1 VQRLGDRLKTRVP
14 ACDSIGPVTRV
25 FYGNTTGE
33 YLTAGAIALG
43 FLVLAAAIR
52 GLLRRRFAHA
62 HETANEWDDLGL
74 DLALRTRLSLLL
86 LPAIY
91 LGARALEVAPVQ
103 WRFIRHAATISIIAQ
118 GALWASAVVDFWL
131 KRYQRNRV
139 AVEPEAVTTINAFRV
154 AIIAGI
160 WVVAV
165 LSAIA
170 NLGFDITALITG
182 LGIGGVAIALAT
194 QNILGDIFASLS
206 IVIDKPFVVG
216 DFIVVDTASG
226 TVENIGLKTTRIRSI
241 SGEQLIIGNGDL
253 LKSRIRNFKR
263 MWERRVVFRLGV
275 VYQTP
280 AAVLEQLPGI
290 IRSVIEAQPK
300 TRVDRVHFVN
310 LGESAL
316 EFEAVYFMTVSDY
329 LAYADTQQAINL
341 GIIRAFQ
348 TSEVE
353 FAYPTRTLFV
363 G

>member
-1 VQRLGDRLKTRVP
+1 MTR
-14 ACDSIGPVTRV
+14 A
-25 FYGNTTGE
+25 FYGNTVTE
-33 YLTAGAIALG
+33 YLTAAAISIA
-43 FLVLAAAIR
+43 VLAMTIAIR
-52 GLLRRRFAHA
+52 HLLRRKFARA
-62 HETANEWDDLGL
+62 SESATDWDDLGL
-74 DLALRTRLSLLL
+74 DLARRTRLFLLL
-86 LPAIY
+86 VPAIY
-91 LGARALEVAPVQ
+91 LGARALEVPPSL
-103 WRFIRHAATISIIAQ
+103 WRLVRHAATISIIAQ
-118 GALWASAVVDFWL
+118 AALWASAVVDFWL
-131 KRYQRNRV
+131 NRYQRNRV

-160 WVVAV
+160 WIVAA

-216 DFIVVDTASG
+216 DFIIVDDAMG
-226 TVENIGLKTTRIRSI
+226 TVENIGLKTTRLRSL

-253 LKSRIRNFKR
+253 LKSRIRNYKR

-280 AAVLEQLPGI
+280 ADVLEQLPGM
-290 IRSVIEAQPK
+290 IRGVIERQER
-300 TRVDRVHFVN
+300 TRVDRVHFVT

-316 EFEAVYFMTVSDY
+316 EFEAAYFVTVPDY
-329 LAYADTQQAINL
+329 ESYADVQQAVNL

-348 TSEVE
+348 TAGVE